1 MLQIY
6 EKGFI
11 RKSIRP
17 KKDETFS
24 ERRRAFAPVLCC
36 ERREAAKR
44 RGSSSG
50 ESGKRSS
57 GSAVWQNRS
66 GRFSWEQG
74 GARRKPGRRA
84 EKVGSYFPKMGS
96 KLRKAPR
103 FYIVV
108 PEASDEGARC
118 TAQDG
123 MCRRRSPNALR
134 STLAASAR
142 CVTSR
147 KGSTPLVTKKG
158 RRSARSVRFFTPKMD
173 FEWEMPWSLG
183 A

>member
-24 ERRRAFAPVLCC
+24 EWRRAFAPVLRC

-74 GARRKPGRRA
+74 GAHRKPERRD
-84 EKVGSYFPKMGS
+84 EKVGSYSPKMGS

-108 PEASDEGARC
+108 PVASDARC
-118 TAQDG
+118 ALHRTRLHVPAQIAQ
-123 MCRRRSPNALR
+123 CLAFNPRSIRVLCKSQEAQR
-134 STLAASAR
+134 AACHEEEEAQRTVCSIFYAEN
-142 CVTSR
+142 
-147 KGSTPLVTKKG
+147 G
-158 RRSARSVRFFTPKMD
+158 F
-173 FEWEMPWSLG
+173 
-183 A
+183 

>member
-1 MLQIY
+1 LVLQIY

-24 ERRRAFAPVLCC
+24 ERRRAFVPVLCC

-50 ESGKRSS
+50 KSGKRSR
-57 GSAVWQNRS
+57 GSVVWQNRS
-66 GRFSWEQG
+66 GRFSCEQG
-74 GARRKPGRRA
+74 GARRKPESCA

-96 KLRKAPR
+96 KLRNAPR

-108 PEASDEGARC
+108 PEASDARRALRRKRLHA
-118 TAQDG
+118 TAQIAQ
-123 MCRRRSPNALR
+123 CLAFNPRSIRALR
-134 STLAASAR
+134 DEQEGQRAACHEEEEEKRTVCSIFYAEN
-142 CVTSR
+142 
-147 KGSTPLVTKKG
+147 G
-158 RRSARSVRFFTPKMD
+158 F
-173 FEWEMPWSLG
+173 
-183 A
+183 

>member
-1 MLQIY
+1 MPSSSGKTCTLFASLVLQIY

-44 RGSSSG
+44 RGSSLG
-50 ESGKRSS
+50 ESGKQSS
-57 GSAVWQNRS
+57 ESAVWQNRS

-74 GARRKPGRRA
+74 GAHWKPGRRA
-84 EKVGSYFPKMGS
+84 GKVGSYFPKMGS

-103 FYIVV
+103 FFVV
-108 PEASDEGARC
+108 PVASDARC
-118 TAQDG
+118 ALHRTRRHVPAQIAQ
-123 MCRRRSPNALR
+123 CLAFNPRSIRVL
-134 STLAASAR
+134 
-142 CVTSR
+142 C
-147 KGSTPLVTKKG
+147 K
-158 RRSARSVRFFTPKMD
+158 
-173 FEWEMPWSLG
+173 
-183 A
+183 

>member
-66 GRFSWEQG
+66 GHFSWEQG

-84 EKVGSYFPKMGS
+84 EKVGSYSPKMGS
-96 KLRKAPR
+96 KLRNAPR

-108 PEASDEGARC
+108 LVASDAR
-118 TAQDG
+118 
-123 MCRRRSPNALR
+123 RALR
-134 STLAASAR
+134 RTRQHVPAQTALCLAFN
-142 CVTSR
+142 
-147 KGSTPLVTKKG
+147 P
-158 RRSARSVRFFTPKMD
+158 RSIRVLCKSQEAQRAACHEEEEEKRTVCSIFYAENGF
-173 FEWEMPWSLG
+173 
-183 A
+183 

>member
-1 MLQIY
+1 VLQIY

-24 ERRRAFAPVLCC
+24 ERRMPFVPVLCC
-36 ERREAAKR
+36 ERREAMKR

-50 ESGKRSS
+50 KSGKRSR

-74 GARRKPGRRA
+74 GVRRKPGRRA
-84 EKVGSYFPKMGS
+84 EKVGSYSPKPGS

-108 PEASDEGARC
+108 LVASDARRVLRRKRLHA
-118 TAQDG
+118 TAQTAL
-123 MCRRRSPNALR
+123 CLAFNPRSIRVL
-134 STLAASAR
+134 
-142 CVTSR
+142 C
-147 KGSTPLVTKKG
+147 K
-158 RRSARSVRFFTPKMD
+158 
-173 FEWEMPWSLG
+173 
-183 A
+183 

>member
-24 ERRRAFAPVLCC
+24 ERRSAFVPVLCC
-36 ERREAAKR
+36 ERREAEKQ
-44 RGSSSG
+44 RGRSSG
-50 ESGKRSS
+50 KSVNRSR

-84 EKVGSYFPKMGS
+84 EKGGSYFPKKGS

-108 PEASDEGARC
+108 PEISNAR
-118 TAQDG
+118 
-123 MCRRRSPNALR
+123 RALR
-134 STLAASAR
+134 RTRQHVPAQIALCLAFN
-142 CVTSR
+142 
-147 KGSTPLVTKKG
+147 P
-158 RRSARSVRFFTPKMD
+158 RSIRALRDEQEGQRAACHEEEEEKRTVCSIFYAENGF
-173 FEWEMPWSLG
+173 
-183 A
+183 

>member
-1 MLQIY
+1 LVLQIY

-84 EKVGSYFPKMGS
+84 EKVGNYSPKPGS

-108 PEASDEGARC
+108 PEISDARRALHRTRRHVPAQ
-118 TAQDG
+118 TAQ
-123 MCRRRSPNALR
+123 CLAFNPRSIRVLR
-134 STLAASAR
+134 DEQEGQRAACHEEEEAQRTVCSIFYAEN
-142 CVTSR
+142 
-147 KGSTPLVTKKG
+147 G
-158 RRSARSVRFFTPKMD
+158 F
-173 FEWEMPWSLG
+173 
-183 A
+183 

>member
-1 MLQIY
+1 MLQNY

-66 GRFSWEQG
+66 GHFSWEQG

-84 EKVGSYFPKMGS
+84 EKVGSYSPKMGS

-108 PEASDEGARC
+108 PVASDARRALHR
-118 TAQDG
+118 TRRYVSAQTDL
-123 MCRRRSPNALR
+123 CLAFNPRSIRALR
-134 STLAASAR
+134 DEQEGLRAACDEEEEEKRTVCSIFYAEN
-142 CVTSR
+142 
-147 KGSTPLVTKKG
+147 G
-158 RRSARSVRFFTPKMD
+158 F
-173 FEWEMPWSLG
+173 
-183 A
+183 